1 MGFESILGIIAS
13 LVIPSVGGLAW
24 INERGNRRIDKMLE
38 KNDQHIESILNHMQ
52 KVEQTLADMRS
63 EIPLRYT
70 LREDHIRLSERVNR
84 LEMACQRH
92 FPDDHS
98 SNG

>member
-84 LEMACQRH
+84 LEMACQRY
-92 FPDDHS
+92 FPDDPS
-98 SNG
+98 PRG